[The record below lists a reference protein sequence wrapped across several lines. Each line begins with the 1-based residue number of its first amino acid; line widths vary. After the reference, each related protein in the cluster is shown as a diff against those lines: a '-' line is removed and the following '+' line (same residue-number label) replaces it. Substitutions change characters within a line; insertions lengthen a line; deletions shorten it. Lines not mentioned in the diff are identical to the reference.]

1 LTNRLELSALDLQG
15 ALVMAN
21 RRRDEHRTAALDD
34 ADAHLD
40 TIRFLLRLATDFGHL
55 SKRQQAFA
63 AGRLAEIGRLIGGWR
78 KSEERRQPR
87 EGAGAGR
94 SR

>member
-1 LTNRLELSALDLQG
+1 VLDLQTS
-15 ALVMAN
+15 LVLAN
-21 RRRDEHRTAALDD
+21 RRRGERRGRALGD

-40 TIRFLLRLATDFGHL
+40 TTRFLVRLATDFGYL
-55 SKRQQAFA
+55 SKRQYAFA
-63 AGRLAEIGRLIGGWR
+63 SDRLAEIGRLVGGWR
-78 KSEERRQPR
+78 RSEERRRPS